1 MGGLSMDLE
10 EFFLAFQDF
19 QNEIGQLI
27 DDDRNN
33 KGDLN
38 WIWQECDQLLSIIEG
53 ILNVGKS
60 GETK

>member
-1 MGGLSMDLE
+1 MNLE
-10 EFFLAFQDF
+10 EFFLEFQDF

-38 WIWQECDQLLSIIEG
+38 WIWSNCDMLLAELEKII
-53 ILNVGKS
+53 NFGKH
-60 GETK
+60 GDTK

>member
-1 MGGLSMDLE
+1 MNLE

-27 DDDRNN
+27 DD
-33 KGDLN
+33 GQGQLH
-38 WIWQECDQLLSIIEG
+38 WIWSNCDMLLAELEKII
-53 ILNVGKS
+53 NFGKH

>member
-1 MGGLSMDLE
+1 MRWGDKMNLE

-27 DDDRNN
+27 DEGDRE
-33 KGDLN
+33 LT
-38 WIWQECDQLLSIIEG
+38 WLWEECDHLLAILEG
-53 ILNVGKS
+53 IINLGKS